1 MADRLASSDTK
12 PRLRTCRLESAASK
26 ATTVGSQYAIV
37 GSYAKTGNNFV
48 KHAALLRS
56 NGEVNPA
63 NPVDVLHMGPPIV
76 AGDETAHR
84 NSSSKQIQADVIGDL
99 LLDQSECEAV
109 ADWLAGVEKEHR
121 ELRLKLFEQYKILP
135 HVDRD
140 ISEEGRRGS
149 RRFSCAGFVIEAYRA
164 AEIELLDITQLPQ
177 AKESDLQ
184 HAYSSLIEIEK
195 RPVEVQLKFGFK
207 GRKDLGLSDE
217 EGWPVALPGYLF
229 HSTARASDESP
240 RLGPY
245 RPTGVHE
252 ACFPAGN
259 AS

>member
-1 MADRLASSDTK
+1 MADRLASDAK

-26 ATTVGSQYAIV
+26 FKTVGSQYAIV
-37 GSYAKTGNNFV
+37 GSYAKVGSNFV
-48 KHAALLRS
+48 QHAALLQS
-56 NGEVNPA
+56 TTNVDSTNPIEVRH
-63 NPVDVLHMGPPIV
+63 VGPPIV
-76 AGDETAHR
+76 AGDHTA
-84 NSSSKQIQADVIGDL
+84 SQKFAKKQIQAHVIGDL

-109 ADWLAGVEKEHR
+109 TDWLVGVEKEHR
-121 ELRLKLFEQYKILP
+121 LLSLKPFEQYKIMP
-135 HVDRD
+135 HMDRD
-140 ISEEGRRGS
+140 ISEDGRRGP
-149 RRFSCAGFVIEAYRA
+149 RRFSCAGFVIEAYLA
-164 AEIELLDITQLPQ
+164 AEIELLDLAHLPQ
-177 AKESDLQ
+177 AKEPELQDAYPDL
-184 HAYSSLIEIEK
+184 LRIEK
-195 RPVEVQLKFGFK
+195 WRDEKKSEIGFR

-245 RPTGVHE
+245 RPAGVHE